1 MMKHDY
7 STNYETLRLIRWFIG
22 KRGYSPTYQEI
33 AELRG
38 MSEAAIRKHVR
49 YLVGCGHLHRPH
61 PRVWRSIRLQE
72 AA

>member
-1 MMKHDY
+1 MKHDY
-7 STNYETLRLIRWFIG
+7 STNYETLKLIRWFVS

-49 YLVGCGHLHRPH
+49 YLVGSGYLHKPH
-61 PRVWRSIRLQE
+61 PRTWRSIRLLE